1 MSEKVLG
8 EYNKLEHRMTDKIGF
23 YYHYCLTL
31 NRYRKDEL
39 QKEKLTFLTSRF
51 PSPTVFM
58 LKGDVHKRLKEFIEA
73 EESYKMA
80 HWMMPTLQTPR
91 GKLAFLY
98 QETGRKQEALLLA
111 NELLTEKVKVYGFA
125 THDLHLKLKE
135 IFSEQ
140 LTKSLIK
147 KK

>member
-91 GKLAFLY
+91 GKLAFY
-98 QETGRKQEALLLA
+98 IKKQE
-111 NELLTEKVKVYGFA
+111 ESKRHFY
-125 THDLHLKLKE
+125 
-135 IFSEQ
+135 
-140 LTKSLIK
+140 
-147 KK
+147 

>member
-1 MSEKVLG
+1 
-8 EYNKLEHRMTDKIGF
+8 MTDEIGF
-23 YYHYCLTL
+23 YHHYCLTL

-39 QKEKLTFLTSRF
+39 LKEKLSFLTSRF
-51 PSPTVFM
+51 PSPTVFV

-80 HWMMPTLQTPR
+80 HWMMPALQTPR

-98 QETGRKQEALLLA
+98 QETGRMQEALLLA

-135 IFSEQ
+135 VFSEQ

-147 KK
+147 KSKAYEKN